1 MANTYPSTPPLQNRF
16 VTVQLADIST
26 ASSAW
31 VVPGFR
37 GQIKKIHSVI
47 NGAITSGDAAITVE
61 IGGTVVTGAALT
73 IANASSAAGDVDSVD
88 VAIGSTNRFDVGDA
102 IEVIT
107 DGGSTNTVIGV
118 FTLELEPV

>member
-1 MANTYPSTPPLQNRF
+1 MASTYPSPPPVHHRF
-16 VTVQLADIST
+16 VTVQLADVST

-37 GQIKKIHSVI
+37 GRIRKIHAVI
-47 NGAITSGDAAITVE
+47 DTAITVADAAITVE
-61 IGGTVVTGAALT
+61 INGTAVTGAALT
-73 IANASSAAGDVDSVD
+73 IESTSSAAGDTFSATVPF
-88 VAIGSTNRFDVGDA
+88 GSTNSFDVDDA

-107 DGGSTNTVIGV
+107 DGGSTTASKGV